1 MQISSRKREK
11 RALLIN
17 DGRISLSVA
26 KISPYK
32 SNPIK
37 KAFTEH
43 ILQMNEWMTKW
54 LYQKKKWKATA
65 MFS

>member
-1 MQISSRKREK
+1 MQIYSRKREK

-17 DGRISLSVA
+17 DGRISLNVA